1 MSTPPDVSASRH
13 FRDVLGQF
21 PTGVAIICALDE
33 SRQPVGMAV
42 GSFGS
47 VSLDPPLVSFMPAVS
62 STTYPRIASAPSFCV
77 SILASDQEDVCR
89 AMASREAD
97 KFDAIDWFP
106 APSGAPVIAGAIA
119 WIDCTPEDT
128 HDAGDHLIV
137 IGRVQAL
144 EQLDPSPPLVFF
156 RGGYGEFT
164 TSSIVAA
171 PELDLVEPIT
181 LAGRARSVME
191 RLSVELGLESVAV
204 ALVRD
209 QTVSL
214 AVADAPHAE
223 YTPSRVGYRTPLTY
237 PVASVF
243 AAWSDKETA
252 AWLPAGEPAATVAR
266 EALERVRQR
275 RWSIA
280 IGNTEYDSLE
290 RAVGH
295 ISIGGESTVMDNVI
309 GALDPDHFDIDLDP
323 KQTYDVRILMAPVF
337 GSDHTVA
344 LALSVRGFSR
354 HLTGAEIATIAD
366 TLVRAAD
373 EVSSK
378 IGGRDESTSADA
390 ISTDAAS

>member
-1 MSTPPDVSASRH
+1 MNSQTADSTSRH

-33 SRQPVGMAV
+33 DGRPVGMAV

-62 STTYPRIASAPSFCV
+62 STTYPRIAAASHFCV

-89 AMASREAD
+89 AMASRDTD
-97 KFDAIDWFP
+97 KFASIDWFP
-106 APSGAPVIAGAIA
+106 APSGAPVIAKAIA
-119 WIDCTPEDT
+119 WIDCAPEDT
-128 HDAGDHLIV
+128 HVAGDHLIV

-144 EQLDPSPPLVFF
+144 AELDPSPPLVFF
-156 RGGYGEFT
+156 RGGYGEFA

-171 PELDLVEPIT
+171 PEVDLVEPIT

-191 RLSVELGLESVAV
+191 SLSVELGLESVAV
-204 ALVRD
+204 ALVQD

-214 AVADAPHAE
+214 AVADAPDAG
-223 YTPSRVGYRTPLTY
+223 YTPSRVGYRTPLIY

-243 AAWSDKETA
+243 VAWSKRETA
-252 AWLPAGEPAATVAR
+252 HWLPADETAATVAR
-266 EALERVRQR
+266 ASLDRVRRR

-280 IGNTEYDSLE
+280 LGNPEYDSLE

-295 ISIGGESTVMDNVI
+295 VSVGGESAMVDDII

-323 KQTYDVRILMAPVF
+323 DRTYDVRILMAPVF
-337 GSDHTVA
+337 GPDGVA
-344 LALSVRGFSR
+344 LALSIRGFRR
-354 HLTGAEIATIAD
+354 HLTGSEIAGVAER
-366 TLVRAAD
+366 LVESAD
-373 EVSSK
+373 EVSRK
-378 IGGRDESTSADA
+378 IGGRD
-390 ISTDAAS
+390 AALDTTVEAGA